1 MTPIPDNVYSMRPT
15 ARLGEV
21 TDWVFDRV
29 AEALVSPP
37 MCPVLRGTM
46 RARVLAECG
55 KTCTPLIVRAA
66 ENEWRALAPG
76 VSIKLLRTDTAA
88 RNMTAYFRLE
98 PGASLGSHEHTQ
110 PEECL
115 VLEGEIFI
123 GAHRLAAGDMHLA
136 ATGSVH
142 AAVTSPRGAL
152 LLVRGQMC
160 TGH

>member
-1 MTPIPDNVYSMRPT
+1 MTPVPDNVYSMRRA

-21 TDWVFDRV
+21 NDWVFDRV
-29 AEALVSPP
+29 AEALISPP
-37 MCPVLRGTM
+37 MCPVLRGNL

-55 KTCTPLIVRAA
+55 KPYTTLIVRAA
-66 ENEWRALAPG
+66 ESEWRSLVPG
-76 VSIKLLRTDTAA
+76 VSIKLLRSDEAA
-88 RNMTAYFRLE
+88 KNMTAYFRLE
-98 PGASLGSHEHTQ
+98 PGASLDSHEHTQ

-136 ATGSVH
+136 AAGSVH

-152 LLVRGQMC
+152 LLVRSQIC
-160 TGH
+160 PGH